1 MTDSPPSRPVRQA
14 GVRAY
19 HMGRESLLYV
29 ADAETAH
36 ALNTSAMAI
45 WELCDGTR
53 TAEQIAEE
61 LGRWLDRPAETLLD
75 DVEHG
80 LSQLASL
87 KLVRL
92 T

>member
-1 MTDSPPSRPVRQA
+1 MTAKPPSRPVRQD

-19 HMGRESLLYV
+19 QLGGESLLYV
-29 ADAETAH
+29 AEAETAH
-36 ALNTSAMAI
+36 ALNASAMAI

-61 LGRWLDRPAETLLD
+61 LGRWLDRPAATLLE

-80 LSQLASL
+80 LSQLASR